1 MAARWADDLGNPA
14 KAMLGFAMFYRL
26 LLPRSA
32 GRTALARLPR
42 VSEETRRLLAAEID
56 EKGPEGF
63 TIEALAELEQNNP
76 ELLQVAHSF
85 ASRLRNYLHGMQG
98 FALLYKSLV
107 IQASVER
114 ARLH

>member
-1 MAARWADDLGNPA
+1 
-14 KAMLGFAMFYRL
+14 MFYRL
-26 LLPRSA
+26 LLPTSP
-32 GRTALARLPR
+32 GQTALTRLPR

-56 EKGPEGF
+56 KKGSEGF

-76 ELLQVAHSF
+76 ELLQMAHNF

-107 IQASVER
+107 IQASVQR

>member
-1 MAARWADDLGNPA
+1 MSLLPCVTVKDRESVARDFDLRGPDACTAEIIEHLEEHNPELLDMAARWADDL
-14 KAMLGFAMFYRL
+14 
-26 LLPRSA
+26 
-32 GRTALARLPR
+32 
-42 VSEETRRLLAAEID
+42 
-56 EKGPEGF
+56 GPEGF

-107 IQASVER
+107 IQTSVER

>member
-1 MAARWADDLGNPA
+1 MSLLPCVTVKDRESVARDFDLRGPDACTAEIIEHLEEHNPELLDMAARWAGDLGNPA

-26 LLPRSA
+26 LLPRSP

-63 TIEALAELEQNNP
+63 TIEALAE
-76 ELLQVAHSF
+76 
-85 ASRLRNYLHGMQG
+85 
-98 FALLYKSLV
+98 
-107 IQASVER
+107 
-114 ARLH
+114 